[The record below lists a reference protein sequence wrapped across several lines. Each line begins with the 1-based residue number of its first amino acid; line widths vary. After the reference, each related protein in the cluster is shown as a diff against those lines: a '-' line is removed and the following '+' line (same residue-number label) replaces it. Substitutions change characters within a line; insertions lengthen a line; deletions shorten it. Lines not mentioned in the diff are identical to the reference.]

1 MSVPRRK
8 KVPTLAQ
15 IKRNPPPGAKG
26 YKRPDEKGKC
36 KPGKGSR

>member
-1 MSVPRRK
+1 MAGYRTKRRS
-8 KVPTLAQ
+8 LAD

-26 YKRPDEKGKC
+26 YKRPDENGKC